1 MENKKKYA
9 GIAAMAAAIMAVVC
23 ELLNNV

>member
-9 GIAAMAAAIMAVVC
+9 GIAAIAAAFMAVVC